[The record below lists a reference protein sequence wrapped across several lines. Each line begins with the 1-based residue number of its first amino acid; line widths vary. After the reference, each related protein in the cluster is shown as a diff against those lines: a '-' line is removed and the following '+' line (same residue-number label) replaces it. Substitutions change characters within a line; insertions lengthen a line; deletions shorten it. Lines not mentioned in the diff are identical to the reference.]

1 MRRKDRALS
10 TEAALQIIDACPFAT
25 LSLIDEEGMPY
36 GVPITIVREGSAV
49 YFHSALEGRKIDGL
63 RKNSHVSLSC
73 VEKAE
78 NSQTD
83 YTVYYT
89 SAILKGRAEEITEEE
104 EKLYALELLCR
115 RHTPQLMKTFSSY
128 AQRFLNVTGVWKITV
143 ESVSGKGNSKPE

>member
-25 LSLIDEEGMPY
+25 LSLIDGEGMPY
-36 GVPITIVREGSAV
+36 GVPITVVREGSAV

-78 NSQTD
+78 NSLTD

-128 AQRFLNVTGVWKITV
+128 AQRFLRVTGVWKITV

>member
-25 LSLIDEEGMPY
+25 LSLIDGEGMPY

-115 RHTPQLMKTFSSY
+115 RHTPQLM
-128 AQRFLNVTGVWKITV
+128 RVTGVWKITV